1 MDVVSLGFVDEFH
14 FRMGKASSVYTK
26 VSEIPYGSDFG
37 LDPSLEH
44 PLTLREFL
52 TVEPSSKRRRTGD
65 WRAGEF
71 EVHGPGER
79 TYFFVAVDSGA
90 QPELSQ
96 IFEKAWGLVM
106 EGPLTFPCFDLA
118 SDCPFH
124 VTTLQFALGN
134 NGSGSPMHFHQDA
147 VNLLLSGRKRWWLQ
161 PPSRAAMS
169 RLHPLDVQSCSEARH
184 CYDSAWVV
192 EQEVGDVMYVPDMWG
207 HAVLN
212 LEQHTVC
219 AAAEFA

>member
-1 MDVVSLGFVDEFH
+1 
-14 FRMGKASSVYTK
+14 MGKASSVYTK

-96 IFEKAWGLVM
+96 IFEKALGLVM